1 MGVPCRLPRVHGLP
15 SLPQPSSYQ
24 QAASYLNRLRIEM
37 TTVHS
42 FGVGPIDCHAWSGDR
57 KQLALTRNS
66 KEVKLY
72 SSNGKGFEEDGK
84 LDQHDLRV
92 TGIDWA
98 PKTNR
103 IVTCSS
109 DRNAYV
115 WVKQDDGTWKHTLVL
130 LRINRVATCVRW
142 SPEENKFAVGSGA
155 KIVSICY
162 YETGMDW
169 WVAKHIKKPLKSTVT
184 SLDWHPNNVLL
195 ACGSTD
201 FKVRVFSGFIRD
213 IEDKPKETAWGKK
226 MPMGQLMAEFT
237 NSGMGGGW
245 VHAVSFSASGSQL
258 AWVAHASSI
267 SVADAEKDML
277 VSRLRTDLLPLL
289 TLTWT
294 GPSSLLAA
302 GHNCVPISFSVDSGS
317 GTISPGVRLET
328 EQKKGGGGGSSSA
341 MNIFKN
347 KDKLGQSENESK
359 LNTTHQNQISELRL
373 YSGDKAQGG
382 TVSSVAGD
390 GKLVLWD
397 LPALKMKGLAI

>member
-1 MGVPCRLPRVHGLP
+1 MG
-15 SLPQPSSYQ
+15 
-24 QAASYLNRLRIEM
+24 

-130 LRINRVATCVRW
+130 LRINRAATCVRW
-142 SPEENKFAVGSGA
+142 SPEENKIAVGSGA

-195 ACGSTD
+195 VHQGYRGEAQ
-201 FKVRVFSGFIRD
+201 RD
-213 IEDKPKETAWGKK
+213 AVGQEDAYWAVDG
-226 MPMGQLMAEFT
+226 GVQQLAD
-237 NSGMGGGW
+237 GRRLGPW
-245 VHAVSFSASGSQL
+245 SQL
-258 AWVAHASSI
+258 
-267 SVADAEKDML
+267 
-277 VSRLRTDLLPLL
+277 LPRWRPTCLDR
-289 TLTWT
+289 
-294 GPSSLLAA
+294 P
-302 GHNCVPISFSVDSGS
+302 
-317 GTISPGVRLET
+317 
-328 EQKKGGGGGSSSA
+328 
-341 MNIFKN
+341 
-347 KDKLGQSENESK
+347 
-359 LNTTHQNQISELRL
+359 
-373 YSGDKAQGG
+373 
-382 TVSSVAGD
+382 
-390 GKLVLWD
+390 
-397 LPALKMKGLAI
+397 